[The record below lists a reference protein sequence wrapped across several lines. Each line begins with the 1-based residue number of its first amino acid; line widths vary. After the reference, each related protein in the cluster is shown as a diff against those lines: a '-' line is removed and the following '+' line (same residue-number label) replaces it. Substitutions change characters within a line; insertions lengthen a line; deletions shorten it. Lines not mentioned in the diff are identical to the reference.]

1 MVMRRDGDS
10 GAKLR
15 RDALLT
21 AGAGKKKL
29 ELFFYFFL
37 VEKLELFLVAVKK
50 KRSDKR

>member
-21 AGAGKKKL
+21 AGAGKK
-29 ELFFYFFL
+29 
-37 VEKLELFLVAVKK
+37 LELFLVAVKK